1 MGKKN
6 SITHVILTGVLE
18 VVCVVVNEKKVNP
31 KQYLEIFDGKSLFEM
46 TATARNIYKV
56 MCGCYR

>member
-1 MGKKN
+1 
-6 SITHVILTGVLE
+6 VLE

-46 TATARNIYKV
+46 DRDARNIDKV
-56 MCGCYR
+56 MCG